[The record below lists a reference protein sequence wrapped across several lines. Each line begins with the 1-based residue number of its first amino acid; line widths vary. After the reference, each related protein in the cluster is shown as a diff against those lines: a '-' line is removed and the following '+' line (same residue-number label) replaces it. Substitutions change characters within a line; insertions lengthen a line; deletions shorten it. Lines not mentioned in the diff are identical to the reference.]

1 MIVSLIVLHSQPL
14 KLGFKTIVVMS
25 MFKDGDIELLKN
37 WEVEQAAAGK
47 LIRMMAMAILK
58 RCII

>member
-1 MIVSLIVLHSQPL
+1 
-14 KLGFKTIVVMS
+14 
-25 MFKDGDIELLKN
+25 MFEDGDIELLKN
-37 WEVEQAAAGK
+37 SEVEQAAAEK

>member
-1 MIVSLIVLHSQPL
+1 MVE
-14 KLGFKTIVVMS
+14 
-25 MFKDGDIELLKN
+25 DGDIEPLKN
-37 WEVEQAAAGK
+37 WEAEQAVAGK